1 MKLTQGTWSVIS
13 EKMHKLP
20 PIHVVSDVAS
30 DTGKKTYLASVH
42 QTYGG
47 EEMGN
52 ARLFAA
58 AKDMYEAIV
67 IGLTGKDLSGKVVN
81 QKEAMARLVAAKE
94 KAEGK

>member
-1 MKLTQGTWSVIS
+1 MKLTQGTWSVIK

-42 QTYGG
+42 QTYDG
-47 EEMGN
+47 EELGN
-52 ARLFAA
+52 AYLFAA
-58 AKDMYEAIV
+58 ARDMYEAIV
-67 IGLTGKDLSGKVVN
+67 IGLTGKNLSGQVVN
-81 QKEAMARLVAAKE
+81 QKEAMAKLVAAKE